1 MGDAVDY
8 QYIYG
13 TERPKNRDRKQSRM
27 RTSFFGG
34 GKRRSLDLIQDAT
47 DGPKSPS
54 ISQTPI
60 HEAESG
66 SISPSIYNRRRR
78 LRKMSSKSS
87 LSSVTSFTSF
97 STNSESSNERR
108 SKSRSFQDALFR
120 GGYWSNPTQQFQL
133 TRLKPPIS
141 EPFDFTHIVQANPA
155 DVSRLRY
162 DNIPKDMGEEWNRAL
177 HRESQSRPST
187 ARPFSPL
194 HRRDDSV
201 ATIETI
207 RSRSRS
213 GSAGSVPPTESIPE
227 SYPTS
232 PTRYACPITPPLR
245 SSSRHCLRIPEH
257 PDEEN
262 PEAAKGNNDD
272 VPEDFTVA
280 NEAKG
285 DDTVGHAVT
294 TPGDSCFGE
303 KSPGVEKRFCPEP
316 DSLEPTSPG
325 LLTQGDE
332 DSNLPVIRET
342 QSTPELTEPT
352 EDLDTGFRHQ
362 LFLSVRSR
370 PLSQMSQ
377 LSDTLNGNFVVP
389 PSIVRR
395 GSRRSRRISRN
406 RLSAYIKLQGGSTLD
421 TAVIDSWEEDIDWCY
436 EHEAEAD
443 CEFDWEKDSS
453 SEQEPIYQPPRPP
466 SPPIVLDTS
475 VFDFSTPKCELL
487 GIPEEPK
494 EEPILEEKR
503 ITGIFEDRLLLPPSP
518 RFAPSSFGF
527 PGSQRGRD
535 SGFES
540 DHLDDQSL
548 LMRAGNTAVRHRS
561 ISSSPS
567 LADLIP
573 GRSYREELCR
583 VARQLDEHIA
593 ALNKE
598 CYFPPSTVQ
607 PIHPQSTIPTRKA
620 SITENIKTFTGKRP
634 RADSQ
639 VTCVTLCSDTDT
651 ITPIET
657 NEVITPSGSAHNS
670 FHFSRQ
676 RASSVSGAGFAVE
689 GRLDKG
695 LSFPAAAIP
704 GVVEL
709 APDELHDMCSGE
721 TEFVHYI

>member
-1 MGDAVDY
+1 
-8 QYIYG
+8 
-13 TERPKNRDRKQSRM
+13 
-27 RTSFFGG
+27 
-34 GKRRSLDLIQDAT
+34 
-47 DGPKSPS
+47 
-54 ISQTPI
+54 
-60 HEAESG
+60 
-66 SISPSIYNRRRR
+66 
-78 LRKMSSKSS
+78 
-87 LSSVTSFTSF
+87 
-97 STNSESSNERR
+97 
-108 SKSRSFQDALFR
+108 
-120 GGYWSNPTQQFQL
+120 
-133 TRLKPPIS
+133 
-141 EPFDFTHIVQANPA
+141 
-155 DVSRLRY
+155 
-162 DNIPKDMGEEWNRAL
+162 MGEEWNRAL
-177 HRESQSRPST
+177 QRESQSRPST
-187 ARPFSPL
+187 ARAFSPL
-194 HRRDDSV
+194 HSRDDST
-201 ATIETI
+201 ATVETI
-207 RSRSRS
+207 RSRSS
-213 GSAGSVPPTESIPE
+213 STGSVPPINISDNC
-227 SYPTS
+227 PTS
-232 PTRYACPITPPLR
+232 PTRYACPLTPPLR
-245 SSSRHCLRIPEH
+245 SSSRHCLRIVEH

-262 PEAAKGNNDD
+262 PEAIREKSGD
-272 VPEDFTVA
+272 VQEDPAVVNEPE
-280 NEAKG
+280 G
-285 DDTVGHAVT
+285 DVIVGHAVT
-294 TPGDSCFGE
+294 TSGDSCLGE
-303 KSPGVEKRFCPEP
+303 KSPGVEKRFCLEP
-316 DSLEPTSPG
+316 DNAEPTTLG
-325 LLTQGDE
+325 LLTPGDE
-332 DSNLPVIRET
+332 DSNVPVIREM
-342 QSTPELTEPT
+342 QSTPEVTEPA
-352 EDLDTGFRHQ
+352 EDSDTGFRHQ

-370 PLSQMSQ
+370 PLSQMSA

-406 RLSAYIKLQGGSTLD
+406 RLSAYIKLQGSSVMD

-443 CEFDWEKDSS
+443 CDFDWEKDTSI
-453 SEQEPIYQPPRPP
+453 EQESVYQAPRPP
-466 SPPIVLDTS
+466 SPPLVLDTS

-494 EEPILEEKR
+494 EDPILEEKR

-518 RFAPSSFGF
+518 RFVPSSFGF

-540 DHLDDQSL
+540 DHLDDSSL

-567 LADLIP
+567 LADLVP

-593 ALNKE
+593 ALNKD
-598 CYFPPSTVQ
+598 CYYPPTSVQ
-607 PIHPQSTIPTRKA
+607 PIHPQSAIPMRRT
-620 SITENIKTFTGKRP
+620 SITENIKTSTGNRP

-639 VTCVTLCSDTDT
+639 ATCVTLCSDTDT